1 VNVPSLIDLSGV
13 VAIVASSGA
22 VAAILQWLRDV
33 GLDRLTQAM
42 PDAQRNA
49 VLRALLVVLN
59 FGAILGL
66 ALIMGNA
73 MSGALLLSA
82 GLTAFL
88 GAAGSH
94 VLYQFV
100 QKDAPVSLAPVTPLA
115 PLSVIPAPTAPVSPS
130 AGAVWLDT
138 SVADT
143 SAATSST
150 PDPFAP
156 IVLPDVPDA
165 SDAASEPTPAPA
177 Q

>member
-1 VNVPSLIDLSGV
+1 MNVPSLIDLSGV

-22 VAAILQWLRDV
+22 VSALLQWLRDI

-49 VLRALLVVLN
+49 LLRALLIVLN

-66 ALIMGNA
+66 ALLMGNP

-94 VLYQFV
+94 VLYQYV
-100 QKDAPVSLAPVTPLA
+100 QKPASVAAATPY
-115 PLSVIPAPTAPVSPS
+115 VSPFT
-130 AGAVWLDT
+130 A
-138 SVADT
+138 
-143 SAATSST
+143 AATPVA
-150 PDPFAP
+150 PDANAP
-156 IVLPDVPDA
+156 IVTPDDP
-165 SDAASEPTPAPA
+165 AA
-177 Q
+177 

>member
-1 VNVPSLIDLSGV
+1 MNVPSLIDLSGV

-22 VAAILQWLRDV
+22 VSAIMQWLRDV
-33 GLDRLTQAM
+33 ALDRLTQAM

-49 VLRALLVVLN
+49 ILRALLIVLN

-66 ALIMGNA
+66 ALISGNA

-94 VLYQFV
+94 VLYTYV
-100 QKDAPVSLAPVTPLA
+100 QKPSPTALLASVAPTTPLTAASPLA
-115 PLSVIPAPTAPVSPS
+115 PLPPIAASV
-130 AGAVWLDT
+130 
-138 SVADT
+138 
-143 SAATSST
+143 
-150 PDPFAP
+150 PFAP
-156 IVLPDVPDA
+156 DA
-165 SDAASEPTPAPA
+165 DAPILVQDEPAPA

>member
-1 VNVPSLIDLSGV
+1 MNVPSLIDLSGV

-22 VAAILQWLRDV
+22 VSALLQWLRDI

-49 VLRALLVVLN
+49 LLRALLIVLN

-66 ALIMGNA
+66 ALLMGNA

-94 VLYQFV
+94 VLYQYV
-100 QKDAPVSLAPVTPLA
+100 QKPAPVAAATPYA
-115 PLSVIPAPTAPVSPS
+115 SPFTA
-130 AGAVWLDT
+130 
-138 SVADT
+138 
-143 SAATSST
+143 AATSDAS
-150 PDPFAP
+150 PVSASDPFAP
-156 IVLPDVPDA
+156 IVLPDTDT
-165 SDAASEPTPAPA
+165 TPAPA
-177 Q
+177 ADAPATPASA

>member
-1 VNVPSLIDLSGV
+1 MNVPSLIDLSGV

-22 VAAILQWLRDV
+22 VAALLQWLRDI

-49 VLRALLVVLN
+49 LLRALLIVLN

-66 ALIMGNA
+66 ALLMGNA

-94 VLYQFV
+94 VLYSYV
-100 QKDAPVSLAPVTPLA
+100 QK
-115 PLSVIPAPTAPVSPS
+115 PAPTVS
-130 AGAVWLDT
+130 AA
-138 SVADT
+138 SVAT
-143 SAATSST
+143 LLQPAPMVQPAPLT
-150 PDPFAP
+150 PVAPDANAP
-156 IVLPDVPDA
+156 IVTPDDA
-165 SDAASEPTPAPA
+165 VA
-177 Q
+177 

>member
-1 VNVPSLIDLSGV
+1 MNVPSLIDLSGV

-22 VAAILQWLRDV
+22 VSAILQWLRDI

-42 PDAQRNA
+42 PDTQRNA
-49 VLRALLVVLN
+49 LLRALLIILN

-66 ALIMGNA
+66 ALVMGNP

-94 VLYQFV
+94 VLYTYV
-100 QKDAPVSLAPVTPLA
+100 QPR
-115 PLSVIPAPTAPVSPS
+115 TAPASASYVSPF
-130 AGAVWLDT
+130 T
-138 SVADT
+138 T
-143 SAATSST
+143 AATPATPPDASQ

-156 IVLPDVPDA
+156 IVLPDTDT
-165 SDAASEPTPAPA
+165 TPAPA
-177 Q
+177 ADAPATPASA

>member
-1 VNVPSLIDLSGV
+1 MNVPSLIDLSGV

-22 VAAILQWLRDV
+22 VSALLQWLRDI

-49 VLRALLVVLN
+49 LLRALLIVLN

-66 ALIMGNA
+66 ALLMGNA

-94 VLYQFV
+94 VLYQYV
-100 QKDAPVSLAPVTPLA
+100 QKPAPVAAVSVASAPVVSSFPPAA
-115 PLSVIPAPTAPVSPS
+115 PDAN
-130 AGAVWLDT
+130 
-138 SVADT
+138 
-143 SAATSST
+143 
-150 PDPFAP
+150 AP
-156 IVLPDVPDA
+156 IVTPDDTVA
-165 SDAASEPTPAPA
+165 
-177 Q
+177 

>member
-1 VNVPSLIDLSGV
+1 MNVPSLIDLSGV

-22 VAAILQWLRDV
+22 VAALLQWLRDI

-49 VLRALLVVLN
+49 VLRALLIVLN

-66 ALIMGNA
+66 ALVMGNP

-94 VLYQFV
+94 VLYQYV
-100 QKDAPVSLAPVTPLA
+100 QKPAPVA
-115 PLSVIPAPTAPVSPS
+115 
-130 AGAVWLDT
+130 AV
-138 SVADT
+138 SVA
-143 SAATSST
+143 SAYASSVA
-150 PDPFAP
+150 PDANAP
-156 IVLPDVPDA
+156 IVTPDDA
-165 SDAASEPTPAPA
+165 VA
-177 Q
+177 